1 MTQIPRS
8 RPTPK
13 TPQTVG
19 SAPCSTIQ
27 SGPFGTGDSLA
38 DRASAVRRQAVARRF
53 TGAAVALL
61 LLSPLASTGCSEKD
75 SARKHRQLEGT
86 ITNID
91 LDNAKVTLRF
101 YSEKHK
107 AETTVTGRVTP
118 KTEVFINGQL
128 SSLKDLREGERV
140 SVVGWVQG
148 RSADREVVA
157 VKVTVERAET
167 IRKDAA
173 SDPTNAGRGSGAA
186 GGVPGTAGGTP
197 SPAAD
202 QPDAGGRQPDRAAA
216 GPRSNEVEPP
226 SGDDPR

>member
-1 MTQIPRS
+1 MTQIPRP

-38 DRASAVRRQAVARRF
+38 DRASAVRHQAVTHRF

-91 LDNAKVTLRF
+91 LDNAIVTLRF

-107 AETTVTGRVTP
+107 AETTVTGKVTP
-118 KTEVFINGQL
+118 QTEVFINGQL

-157 VKVTVERAET
+157 VEVTVQRAET
-167 IRKDAA
+167 IRREPA
-173 SDPTNAGRGSGAA
+173 SDPTSADHGS
-186 GGVPGTAGGTP
+186 GGTP
-197 SPAAD
+197 GPTGDAPSPTAD
-202 QPDAGGRQPDRAAA
+202 QPEAGGRQPDQAPA
-216 GPRSNEVEPP
+216 
-226 SGDDPR
+226 DPR